1 MKLFSVFKYIKGY
14 WNHAWMNIICN
25 ILFSVFSL
33 FSLVLVKPFLDLLFL
48 HDEIYYKEILQKG
61 APAFQAS
68 SAWLND
74 AFTYHLSGLIST
86 HGKLSAL
93 LFICIVIVLLTFF
106 KNLFRYMAMYA
117 LAPIR
122 NGVVRDLRNR
132 LMDKVLH
139 LQLSYFSNEK
149 KGDIMSRITSDVS
162 EIEWSIMQ
170 SLELIFR
177 EPLLII
183 ISLGALIMI
192 SPYLTLYVF
201 LLLPIAGLLVAL
213 IGKSLKRNSAKGKEV
228 LGQLFIAMEET
239 LGGLKIIK
247 AFTGERFVSNK
258 FKSINEE
265 YTKISVRIYRKTD
278 LSSPLTEVIVTGIL
292 MLIMFIGGKMVMGAD
307 SSLSASSFI
316 TYIIV
321 ASQIIPPVKQ
331 ITQAYNSIQKGVAS
345 EERINKILHAE
356 NTITE
361 NTNAT
366 EIRSFSTKIEFKDVS
381 FAYNRGDAGHVLKH
395 INLVIPKGKTIALVG
410 QSGSGK
416 TTLTDMI
423 ARFYDSD
430 EGEILF
436 DDVNIKNASLKSV
449 RNLLGMVSQEPI
461 LFNDTV
467 FNNIAFGLENISEK
481 DVMEA
486 ARIANAHDF
495 IMQMPEGYKTN
506 VGDRGTKL
514 SGGQRQRISIARA
527 VLKNPPILI
536 LDEATSALDS
546 ENERMVQDALQ
557 NLMQN
562 RTTVVIAHRLST
574 IVHADEIVVL
584 DKGRITERGTHK
596 ELLANAGTY
605 LKLYEMQTIK

>member
-25 ILFSVFSL
+25 VLFSVFSL

-48 HDEIYYKEILQKG
+48 HDEAFYKEVLQKG
-61 APAFQAS
+61 APAFHPN
-68 SAWLND
+68 SAYLND
-74 AFTYHLSGLIST
+74 AFTYHLSGLISNQ
-86 HGKLSAL
+86 GKLSAL
-93 LFICIVIVLLTFF
+93 FFICVVIVLLTFF

-170 SLELIFR
+170 SLELVFR
-177 EPLLII
+177 EPLLVVM
-183 ISLGALIMI
+183 SLGLLIAI

-213 IGKSLKRNSAKGKEV
+213 IGKSLKRNATKGKHV

-247 AFTGERFVSNK
+247 AFTGERFVSDK
-258 FKSINEE
+258 FKKINED

-278 LSSPLTEVIVTGIL
+278 LSSPLTEVIVTAIL
-292 MLIMFIGGKMVMGAD
+292 MLIMYIGGKMVMGAD

-361 NTNAT
+361 INNPT
-366 EIRSFSTKIEFKDVS
+366 EIKSFNQKIEFKDVS
-381 FAYNRGDAGHVLKH
+381 FAYNRGDAGHVLQH
-395 INLVIPKGKTIALVG
+395 VNLIIPKGKTIALVG

-436 DDVNIKNASLKSV
+436 DDVNIKNATLKSV

-461 LFNDTV
+461 LFNDSV
-467 FNNIAFGLENISEK
+467 FNNIAFGLDNIT
-481 DVMEA
+481 DQQVMEA

-495 IMQMPEGYKTN
+495 IMQMPEGYQTN

-546 ENERMVQDALQ
+546 ENERAVQDALQ
-557 NLMQN
+557 KLMQN

-584 DKGRITERGTHK
+584 EKGKIIERGTHK
-596 ELLANAGTY
+596 DLLAQAGTY
-605 LKLYEMQTIK
+605 LRLYEMQTIK

>member
-25 ILFSVFSL
+25 VLFSVFSL

-48 HDEIYYKEILQKG
+48 HDEIFYKDVLQKG
-61 APAFQAS
+61 APVFHAN
-68 SAWLND
+68 SAWVND
-74 AFTYHLSGLIST
+74 AFTYHLSGLISN

-183 ISLGALIMI
+183 ISLVALIMI

-213 IGKSLKRNSAKGKEV
+213 IGKSLKRNSAKGKQV

-247 AFTGERFVSNK
+247 AFTGERFVSDK

-278 LSSPLTEVIVTGIL
+278 LSSPLTEVIVTAIL

-361 NTNAT
+361 IANAT
-366 EIRSFSTKIEFKDVS
+366 EIKNFNQKIEFKNVS
-381 FAYNRGDAGHVLKH
+381 FAYNRGDAGHVLQH
-395 INLVIPKGKTIALVG
+395 INLIIPKGKTIALVG

-467 FNNIAFGLENISEK
+467 FNNIAFGLENITEQQ
-481 DVMEA
+481 VMEA

-495 IMQMPEGYKTN
+495 IMQMPEGYQTN

-557 NLMQN
+557 KLMQN

-574 IVHADEIVVL
+574 IVHADEIIVL
-584 DKGRITERGTHK
+584 DKGKITERGTHK
-596 ELLANAGTY
+596 ELLAQAGTY

>member
-48 HDEIYYKEILQKG
+48 HDEIYYKDILQKG
-61 APAFQAS
+61 VPIFQAN

-74 AFTYHLSGLIST
+74 AFTYHLSGLISS

-278 LSSPLTEVIVTGIL
+278 LSSPLTEVIVTAIL

-345 EERINKILHAE
+345 EERINKILLAE

-361 NTNAT
+361 KIDAT
-366 EIRSFSTKIEFKDVS
+366 EIKSFSTKIEFKNVS
-381 FAYNRGDAGHVLKH
+381 FAYNRGDAGHVLKQ
-395 INLVIPKGKTIALVG
+395 INLIIPKGKTIALVG

-467 FNNIAFGLENISEK
+467 FNNIAFGLDNITEQQ
-481 DVMEA
+481 VMEA

-495 IMQMPEGYKTN
+495 IMQMPEGYQTN

-557 NLMQN
+557 KLMQN

-584 DKGRITERGTHK
+584 DKGRIIERGTHK